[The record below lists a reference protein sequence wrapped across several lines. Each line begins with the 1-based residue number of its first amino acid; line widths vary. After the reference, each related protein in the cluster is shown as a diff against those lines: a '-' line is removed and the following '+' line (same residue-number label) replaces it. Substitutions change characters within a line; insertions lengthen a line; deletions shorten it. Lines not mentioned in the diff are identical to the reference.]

1 MDNSK
6 ALAPGTLLQSPS
18 RTYTIR
24 SVLGRGGFGITYSAT
39 YSVVVGGL
47 PVKAIVAIKEHFISE
62 MCDREAST
70 SQVMYSRPVAERV
83 EASRRDFIAEARRLS
98 QVSQGQE
105 NIVKV
110 SEVFEANDTAYYVM
124 EYLEGQSLKEYVTA
138 RGALSLDETLAIML
152 PIISA
157 VGHLHRGLMTHLD
170 IKPANIM
177 ITRDENGRIRPVLID
192 FGLCKH
198 YNEDGSATSTIN
210 TQGFSDGFAPIEQYA
225 GISQFSPQSDVYSLA
240 ATILYCLTGQVPP
253 RATDLDAEAVIPAS
267 LPTNIRQTLNK
278 ALQMRRNDRPANAQV
293 LTEQLLAKNT
303 TPQVPPQ
310 PYSEWP
316 TPPQPCIYG
325 GPIDPIKDD
334 STRLTNDDNTRLSG
348 DDNTRL
354 QGDSNDGSDIPP
366 VDSPTDDDS
375 EDDIEVP
382 RKSRTAIYV
391 IGALLIAVILGVG
404 AYFLFSDKN
413 SDQNQYISYTYT
425 NYSKPYGQ
433 DVTNVVLL
441 AKDNSKNDIN
451 AVWCLRD
458 YTGEYLLPIAIGN
471 WGGDNVDS
479 NIRITLYSSNGG
491 NSENVLFNNG
501 QNYEINVNPSGSTA
515 QFNVNPLQDG
525 DNYFTEISGRGNI
538 YDRISG
544 WGNTYNRDE
553 NYELSDLLVGQT
565 YILTE
570 TGDYSTDI
578 ESFRFDTK
586 YTCTWSHNRPD
597 YSRTKTMNYILL
609 NDGHLAITSGDNLIN
624 EFTVA
629 YISDMNS
636 IPSSITFRRGAVTE
650 ETDDREF
657 TVTLAK

>member
-6 ALAPGTLLQSPS
+6 ALAPGSILQSPS

-124 EYLEGQSLKEYVTA
+124 EYLEGQSFKEYVTA

-240 ATILYCLTGQVPP
+240 ATIMYCLTGQVPP

-267 LPTNIRQTLNK
+267 LPTNIRQTLDK

-293 LTEQLLAKNT
+293 FLEHLLAKNAA
-303 TPQVPPQ
+303 PQVPSQ
-310 PYSEWP
+310 PYSERHN
-316 TPPQPCIYG
+316 PPQPCIYG
-325 GPIDPIKDD
+325 GHTDPIKDD
-334 STRLTNDDNTRLSG
+334 DSTKLTNDDSTQLTG
-348 DDNTRL
+348 DDSTQL
-354 QGDSNDGSDIPP
+354 QGSSDDSSEIPP
-366 VDSPTDDDS
+366 VDPPTDDDS

-382 RKSRTAIYV
+382 RKSRTAIYI

-404 AYFLFSDKN
+404 AYFLFSDNN
-413 SDQNQYISYTYT
+413 SVQNQYISYTFT

-441 AKDNSKNDIN
+441 AKDNSNNDIN

-458 YTGEYLLPIAIGN
+458 YSGEYLLPIAIGN

-479 NIRITLYSSNGG
+479 NIKISLYSTNGG

-501 QNYEINVNPSGSTA
+501 EGYDINVNPSGSTA
-515 QFNVNPLQDG
+515 QFNVNPLQDSE
-525 DNYFTEISGRGNI
+525 NYFTEISG
-538 YDRISG
+538 
-544 WGNTYNRDE
+544 WGNTYDRGE
-553 NYELSDLLVGQT
+553 NYELSDLLVGNT
-565 YILTE
+565 YVNTE
-570 TGDYSTDI
+570 TDEYGTSTLTI
-578 ESFRFDTK
+578 KFDSR
-586 YTCTWSHNRPD
+586 YTCTTSFISSD
-597 YSRTKTMNYILL
+597 GYSKTRVVNYILL
-609 NDGHLAITSGDNLIN
+609 SDGHLAITSGDNLIN

-636 IPSSITFRRGAVTE
+636 IPFSITIRQGAVTE
-650 ETDDREF
+650 ETDNREY
-657 TVTLAK
+657 TVTLVE

>member
-1 MDNSK
+1 MNNSK

-267 LPTNIRQTLNK
+267 LPNNIRQTLNK

-293 LTEQLLAKNT
+293 FLEHLLAKNS

-310 PYSEWP
+310 PYSERHN
-316 TPPQPCIYG
+316 PPQPCIYG
-325 GPIDPIKDD
+325 GHTDPFKDDD
-334 STRLTNDDNTRLSG
+334 STKLTNDDSTQLTG
-348 DDNTRL
+348 DDSTQL
-354 QGDSNDGSDIPP
+354 QRSSDDSSEIPP
-366 VDSPTDDDS
+366 VDPPTDDDS
-375 EDDIEVP
+375 DDDIEVP
-382 RKSRTAIYV
+382 RKSRTAIYI

-404 AYFLFSDKN
+404 AYFLFPDNN
-413 SDQNQYISYTYT
+413 SVQNQYISYTFT

-458 YTGEYLLPIAIGN
+458 YSGEYLLPIAIGN
-471 WGGDNVDS
+471 WGDDNVDS
-479 NIRITLYSSNGG
+479 NIKISLYSTNGG
-491 NSENVLFNNG
+491 NSENVLFKNG
-501 QNYEINVNPSGSTA
+501 EGYDINVNPSGSTA
-515 QFNVNPLQDG
+515 QFHVNPLQDSE
-525 DNYFTEISGRGNI
+525 NYFT
-538 YDRISG
+538 DISG
-544 WGNTYNRDE
+544 WGNTYDRGE
-553 NYELSDLLVGQT
+553 NYELSDLLVGHT
-565 YILTE
+565 YRYTE
-570 TGDYSTDI
+570 TDEYGTSTSTI
-578 ESFRFDTK
+578 TFDSR
-586 YTCTWSHNRPD
+586 YTCTTSFISSD
-597 YSRTKTMNYILL
+597 GYSKTRVVNYILL
-609 NDGHLAITSGDNLIN
+609 SDGHLAITSGDNLIN

-636 IPSSITFRRGAVTE
+636 IPSSITIRRGAVTE
-650 ETDDREF
+650 ETDNSEY
-657 TVTLAK
+657 TVTLAQ

>member
-6 ALAPGTLLQSPS
+6 ALAPSTLLQSPS

-293 LTEQLLAKNT
+293 FLEHLLAKNAA
-303 TPQVPPQ
+303 PQVPPQ
-310 PYSEWP
+310 PYYERHN
-316 TPPQPCIYG
+316 PPQPCIYG
-325 GPIDPIKDD
+325 GHTDPFKDDD
-334 STRLTNDDNTRLSG
+334 STKLTNDDSTQLTG
-348 DDNTRL
+348 DDSTQL
-354 QGDSNDGSDIPP
+354 QGSSDDSSEIPP
-366 VDSPTDDDS
+366 VDPPTDDDS

-382 RKSRTAIYV
+382 RKSRTAIYI

-404 AYFLFSDKN
+404 AYFLFSDNN
-413 SDQNQYISYTYT
+413 SVQNQYISYTFT

-451 AVWCLRD
+451 TVWCLRD
-458 YTGEYLLPIAIGN
+458 YSGEYLLPIAIGN

-479 NIRITLYSSNGG
+479 NIKISLCSSNGG
-491 NSENVLFNNG
+491 NSENVLFKNG
-501 QNYEINVNPSGSTA
+501 EGYDINVNPSGSTA
-515 QFNVNPLQDG
+515 QFHVNPLQDG
-525 DNYFTEISGRGNI
+525 DNYFT
-538 YDRISG
+538 DISG
-544 WGNTYNRDE
+544 WGNTYDRGE
-553 NYELSDLLVGQT
+553 NYELSDLLVGHT
-565 YILTE
+565 YRYTETQYTE
-570 TGDYSTDI
+570 TGEYETSTLTI
-578 ESFRFDTK
+578 TFDSR
-586 YTCTWSHNRPD
+586 YTCTRHFISSD
-597 YSRTKTMNYILL
+597 GYSETQVLNYILL
-609 NDGHLAITSGDNLIN
+609 SDGHLAITSGDNLIN
-624 EFTVA
+624 EFIVA

-636 IPSSITFRRGAVTE
+636 IPSSITIRQGAVTE
-650 ETDDREF
+650 ETDNREY
-657 TVTLAK
+657 TVTLAQ